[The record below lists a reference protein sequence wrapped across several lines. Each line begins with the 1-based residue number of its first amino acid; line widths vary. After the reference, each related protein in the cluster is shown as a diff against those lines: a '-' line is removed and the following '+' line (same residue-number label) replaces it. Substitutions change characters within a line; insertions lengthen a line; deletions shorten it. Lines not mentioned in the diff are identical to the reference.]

1 MLELG
6 FKPVTASENLFVEP
20 RIFSELFPGNS
31 RVGVGDLGA
40 LNVLKTWKTFSP
52 HSRWLQVLTLGRKHW
67 ITSSLIHI
75 CSRVSRAAAWRSL
88 LIIKDSFRG
97 LTSRTKRTLWIK
109 TTKFRVFLRH
119 LKKPRHFLFSTL
131 DIRLISGFW
140 TMISRLCLTR
150 ICWVIL
156 PQHAASHSERWRQT
170 LLFLHYLEHT
180 TKLPWSAALGTKTTD
195 LCLQ

>member
-1 MLELG
+1 M
-6 FKPVTASENLFVEP
+6 KNLF
-20 RIFSELFPGNS
+20 S
-31 RVGVGDLGA
+31 
-40 LNVLKTWKTFSP
+40 T
-52 HSRWLQVLTLGRKHW
+52 LTLTAGLNAWPQTLNHL
-67 ITSSLIHI
+67 ITDSYRFQSQQG
-75 CSRVSRAAAWRSL
+75 RSL

-119 LKKPRHFLFSTL
+119 LRKPRHFLFSTL

-150 ICWVIL
+150 ICWVI
-156 PQHAASHSERWRQT
+156 SHSERWRQT

-180 TKLPWSAALGTKTTD
+180 TKLPWAAALGTKTTD